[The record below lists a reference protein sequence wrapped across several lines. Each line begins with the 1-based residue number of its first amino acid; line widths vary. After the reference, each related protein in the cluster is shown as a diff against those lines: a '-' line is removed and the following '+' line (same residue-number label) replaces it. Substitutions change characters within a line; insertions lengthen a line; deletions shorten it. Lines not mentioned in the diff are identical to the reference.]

1 MFQYTV
7 EVEENRIDVDIL
19 RMAVHDH
26 DLPNT
31 PHSRAVYQ
39 ILKGNENGTFQIST
53 DPNTNEAVLCVV
65 KVKNI
70 YIYVCV
76 CVCMYIVIP
85 VCI

>member
-1 MFQYTV
+1 MDMLAI
-7 EVEENRIDVDIL
+7 NHLCVDIL

-53 DPNTNEAVLCVV
+53 DPNTNEAVLYTCL
-65 KVKNI
+65 NI
-70 YIYVCV
+70 KEDWNLEY
-76 CVCMYIVIP
+76 
-85 VCI
+85 